1 MSSRVLSGLRRKAK
15 ANSFRS
21 AIKSYAA
28 RFWNSLAVI
37 GGLIPKISHG
47 NHQEIYQ
54 EQRWSGPW
62 KDFEG
67 LFIDTVID

>member
-1 MSSRVLSGLRRKAK
+1 MC
-15 ANSFRS
+15 
-21 AIKSYAA
+21 ISYKC
-28 RFWNSLAVI
+28 I
-37 GGLIPKISHG
+37 GGVILKISHE